1 MKTPFFQCI
10 TEFIFL
16 ENEPEKA
23 DVIFI
28 PGGNYPEAARR
39 AADLY
44 RDGFAPLLLPSGRY
58 SVLKGSFDGPGGYE
72 TEWEYL
78 ASVLT
83 AAGVPREAIL
93 KEDQATYTYENAIFS
108 RRTAEA
114 MGLSIKKAILCC
126 QAFHARR
133 CFLYYQEQFPQTE
146 ILVCPT
152 VTRGISRDTW
162 HQTEKGID
170 TVLGE
175 MERCGGQFHEIMRG
189 YMK

>member
-58 SVLKGSFDGPGGYE
+58 SVLKDMSRNGNTWLRFLPLREFPG
-72 TEWEYL
+72 
-78 ASVLT
+78 
-83 AAGVPREAIL
+83 
-93 KEDQATYTYENAIFS
+93 
-108 RRTAEA
+108 RR
-114 MGLSIKKAILCC
+114 
-126 QAFHARR
+126 F
-133 CFLYYQEQFPQTE
+133 
-146 ILVCPT
+146 
-152 VTRGISRDTW
+152 
-162 HQTEKGID
+162 
-170 TVLGE
+170 
-175 MERCGGQFHEIMRG
+175 
-189 YMK
+189 

>member
-1 MKTPFFQCI
+1 M
-10 TEFIFL
+10 
-16 ENEPEKA
+16 
-23 DVIFI
+23 
-28 PGGNYPEAARR
+28 
-39 AADLY
+39 
-44 RDGFAPLLLPSGRY
+44 
-58 SVLKGSFDGPGGYE
+58 KGSFDGPEGYE

-152 VTRGISRDTW
+152 VTRAFPEIPGIRRRRGSTPFS
-162 HQTEKGID
+162 
-170 TVLGE
+170 
-175 MERCGGQFHEIMRG
+175 ERWNGAADSS
-189 YMK
+189 MKL